1 MASSE
6 QQRHIYYQALKFLHP
21 EVGAVFE
28 ICGLG
33 PRTPKSSHWQG
44 YAGGKKAVVAG
55 WYNDPIKATEAAAAL
70 DTIGCE
76 GIYVTLNGV
85 DPALL
90 GRANNRLQAGV
101 ARTQDKEVLI
111 LRHFPIDIDPKR
123 PAGISSTDEEHQ
135 AALNHAIWLRNRLSS
150 DGWPE
155 PLYGDSGN
163 GAHLIYRLP
172 DLENTEENIN
182 LIRDALNALNELYR
196 VAVEGNQGYINL
208 DIDCT
213 LFNPARI
220 IKLYGTHARKGDDTK
235 ERPHRQAQVIDL
247 PKEQRAITTELLKAL
262 IASTHKDESPK
273 PSGTGVSLQGR
284 NAGRFDL
291 AGYLDK
297 YGVQIIQVKEHRGAT
312 LHILDT
318 CLFDAGHADGE
329 AAIGQTAEG
338 KLFYQCFHDSCKK
351 TRTWADARQK
361 ISGNDNLG
369 QFVEGYKPG
378 TGTSGAAS
386 VADIEANMKNVEA
399 WDIAQNLFPRTP
411 YPWHVLPPAI
421 AGSLQELARS
431 CASSADHL
439 PGVAL
444 SILASAIGRGLSVSP
459 KASWC
464 EPLILWVGDIR
475 PSGEGKTPSGRLLLK
490 SIEKAQL
497 TEHQRFKADMEAHKK
512 QLDQWDAL
520 SKKDRIDTFR
530 PRPPRKERG
539 YMITDLTLEGLRE
552 ELDEH
557 PSGGIVV
564 CQDELSSFV
573 SSQNQYRT
581 KGNDRESWLCL
592 HDGNVARVRRAG
604 KTVFIHGGRVSLFG
618 GIQPGVF
625 QRAFT
630 SDDGV
635 FLEDGTLF
643 RFLLTYEQSAHR
655 PLTLQSWTEQNKAEW
670 ERLLERAL
678 DWTDRQVDQET
689 GCIENPFCML
699 LDSDAQN
706 RFLEW
711 RNLIDRQ
718 KRNLHP
724 GLRGFLPKACGYALR
739 LTGLIHA
746 LWRFH
751 DGGTPNQFLTL
762 EDINR
767 GITAVEFYLGQTVDA
782 MQLIENSEHCPPDT
796 SERVKHLAETLEALR
811 NEVDSGR
818 LAVGYIQERF
828 NQGLPKEKWVGSAKA
843 MGALLK
849 ASGLTVSE
857 TRHRANGRVGAYCLA
872 WDEKTETF
880 LKQSSTSSLC
890 SQDEYPCGFA
900 GVNFKNQSST
910 SSTVDNDGA
919 NDLLNLMDF
928 AEPGSTL
935 PSGVQ
940 PVPVNIVNV
949 VNFVS
954 DQSENPAPEEPEIEF
969 EEGTL

>member
-1 MASSE
+1 M
-6 QQRHIYYQALKFLHP
+6 
-21 EVGAVFE
+21 
-28 ICGLG
+28 
-33 PRTPKSSHWQG
+33 
-44 YAGGKKAVVAG
+44 
-55 WYNDPIKATEAAAAL
+55 
-70 DTIGCE
+70 
-76 GIYVTLNGV
+76 
-85 DPALL
+85 
-90 GRANNRLQAGV
+90 
-101 ARTQDKEVLI
+101 
-111 LRHFPIDIDPKR
+111 
-123 PAGISSTDEEHQ
+123 
-135 AALNHAIWLRNRLSS
+135 
-150 DGWPE
+150 
-155 PLYGDSGN
+155 
-163 GAHLIYRLP
+163 
-172 DLENTEENIN
+172 
-182 LIRDALNALNELYR
+182 
-196 VAVEGNQGYINL
+196 
-208 DIDCT
+208 
-213 LFNPARI
+213 
-220 IKLYGTHARKGDDTK
+220 
-235 ERPHRQAQVIDL
+235 
-247 PKEQRAITTELLKAL
+247 
-262 IASTHKDESPK
+262 
-273 PSGTGVSLQGR
+273 
-284 NAGRFDL
+284 
-291 AGYLDK
+291 
-297 YGVQIIQVKEHRGAT
+297 
-312 LHILDT
+312 
-318 CLFDAGHADGE
+318 
-329 AAIGQTAEG
+329 
-338 KLFYQCFHDSCKK
+338 
-351 TRTWADARQK
+351 
-361 ISGNDNLG
+361 
-369 QFVEGYKPG
+369 EGYKPG

-399 WDIAQNLFPRTP
+399 WDIAQNLFPRIP

-421 AGSLQELARS
+421 AGSLQEVARS

-557 PSGGIVV
+557 PTGGIVV

-592 HDGNVARVRRAG
+592 HDGNAARVRRAG

-635 FLEDGTLF
+635 FIEDGTLF

-655 PLTLQSWTEQNKAEW
+655 PLTLQSWTELNKTGW
-670 ERLLERAL
+670 EKLLERAL

-689 GCIENPFCML
+689 GCIENPFCMR
-699 LDSDAQN
+699 LDSNAQN

-739 LTGLIHA
+739 LAGLIHA

-751 DGGTPNQFLTL
+751 DGGIPNQFLTL

-782 MQLIENSEHCPPDT
+782 MQLIENSAHCPPDT
-796 SERVKHLAETLEALR
+796 SERVKHLAETLEGLR

-828 NQGLPKEKWVGSAKA
+828 NQGMPKEKQIGTAKG
-843 MGALLK
+843 MGALLR
-849 ASGLTVSE
+849 SIQLTIPDRLHDFHGQRRIS
-857 TRHRANGRVGAYCLA
+857 CLE
-872 WDEKTETF
+872 WDSKTESF
-880 LKQSSTSSLC
+880 IKRSLQSLQSLQRQEQQC
-890 SQDEYPCGFA
+890 FA
-900 GVNFKNQSST
+900 
-910 SSTVDNDGA
+910 DGDIGKSKSPKSPQMPELDD
-919 NDLLNLMDF
+919 DL
-928 AEPGSTL
+928 ETL
-935 PSGVQ
+935 ER
-940 PVPVNIVNV
+940 
-949 VNFVS
+949 
-954 DQSENPAPEEPEIEF
+954 SENPSLRSGNGVKPSFGDIGDVGDLGIKEDENLDDEELF
-969 EEGTL
+969 